1 MCTCRKTNPYA
12 NDRIFKKESGCSNQS
27 YFITV
32 PFGSS
37 LGGSGLMMSSRDLMR
52 LAILISQHGHSF
64 DGAQLLPES
73 Y

>member
-1 MCTCRKTNPYA
+1 MPMIEYL
-12 NDRIFKKESGCSNQS
+12 KKKVLLLIGCSNQS